1 MTHPTQRGARTWRIV
16 LLVAVF
22 AIAAAAIARSPGRG
36 RARPNV
42 LLVSIDSLRAD
53 HVGAY
58 GHAKDTT
65 PTIDALARDG
75 ALCEWAITSAPWTIP
90 AHATLLSGLPPEVH
104 GVTSYTRRLA
114 PEAVTLAEALHDA
127 GWDTAAFVSG
137 PTVSARHGFDQGFAS
152 FDETVADQLGGK
164 AHQGATSPAVVALV
178 EKFLQRWSDDGRE
191 RPFFVFLHLWD
202 VHYDYTPPP
211 PYDRMFDPGYEGD
224 LTADDYLR
232 NPRIRRGMDA
242 RDLDHVRA
250 LYDGE
255 IRFTDDHLGKVVARL
270 RALGVLDDTI
280 VVVTSDHGDEFFEH
294 GLKGHAV
301 SVFDEVLHVPLVI
314 RYPRRVAAGLRVTPQ
329 VRLMDVPATILGLAG
344 VRAPQGFG
352 APGLAERHRATDL
365 TPALG
370 RGSHAAVPVLPAF
383 SQNLIGVRHESLR
396 TPTAK
401 LITVTTPRN
410 GKTRTMLYDLAAD
423 PGERTNLARAETAPP
438 FAALLQTTLEAW
450 RAEAAGQTEL
460 STRSVPQPA
469 QEERLRAL
477 GYVE

>member
-1 MTHPTQRGARTWRIV
+1 MSAPTGGGAGGGRIV
-16 LLVAVF
+16 LLVAVV
-22 AIAAAAIARSPGRG
+22 AVAWAAVARSPMLGPD
-36 RARPNV
+36 RPNV

-75 ALCEWAITSAPWTIP
+75 ALFAWAITSAPWTIP
-90 AHATLLSGLPPEVH
+90 AHATLLTGLPPEVH
-104 GVTSYTRRLA
+104 RVTSYTRRLA
-114 PEAVTLAEALHDA
+114 PEAVTLAEVLRDS

-137 PTVSARHGFDQGFAS
+137 PTVSARYGFEQGFGS
-152 FDETVADQLGGK
+152 FDESVSEREQSEK
-164 AHQGATSPAVVALV
+164 RQSPTSPTVVSLV
-178 EKFLQRWSDDGRE
+178 DAFLQSWSDDGRR

-202 VHYDYTPPP
+202 VHYDYAPPP
-211 PYDRMFDPGYEGD
+211 PYDRMFDPDYQGD
-224 LTADDYLR
+224 LTTENYMR
-232 NPRIRRGMDA
+232 NARIRRGMDA

-255 IRFTDDHLGKVVARL
+255 IRLTDDHLGTLVERL
-270 RALGVLDDTI
+270 REMGVLDDTI

-314 RYPRRVAAGLRVTPQ
+314 RFPGRVAAGLRVEQQ

-344 VRAPQGFG
+344 VRPPPGFG
-352 APGLAERHRATDL
+352 APSLAERHRATDL
-365 TPALG
+365 SPALAP
-370 RGSHAAVPVLPAF
+370 GSRTPVPVLPAF
-383 SQNLIGVRHESLR
+383 SQNTVGFRHESIR

-401 LITVTTPRN
+401 LITVTKPRDG
-410 GKTRTMLYDLAAD
+410 GKRTLLFDLAAD
-423 PGERTNLARAETAPP
+423 PGERKNLVRAEPAPP
-438 FAALLQTTLEAW
+438 FAALLQSTLEAW
-450 RAEAAGQTEL
+450 QAEAAREAD
-460 STRSVPQPA
+460 RSVKNVPQPA

>member
-1 MTHPTQRGARTWRIV
+1 MTGPAQRGAGAWRIV
-16 LLVAVF
+16 LLVVVFVIAV
-22 AIAAAAIARSPGRG
+22 AAALHSPG

-65 PTIDALARDG
+65 PTIDALAHDG
-75 ALCEWAITSAPWTIP
+75 TLFEWAITSAPWTIP
-90 AHATLLSGLPPEVH
+90 AHATLLTGLPPEVH
-104 GVTSYTRRLA
+104 RVTSYTRRLA
-114 PEAVTLAEALHDA
+114 PEAVTLAEVLRDS

-137 PTVSARHGFDQGFAS
+137 PTVSARYGFDQGFAS
-152 FDETVADQLGGK
+152 FDESVAEQDQIK
-164 AHQGATSPAVVALV
+164 ARQGATSPGVVALV
-178 EKFLQRWSDDGRE
+178 DAFLSRWSDDARQ

-202 VHYDYTPPP
+202 VHYDYVPPP

-224 LTADDYLR
+224 LTTEDYPN
-232 NPRIRRGMDA
+232 NPRIWRGMDA
-242 RDLDHVRA
+242 RELDHVRA

-255 IRFTDDHLGKVVARL
+255 IRFTDHHLGRLVARL
-270 RALGVLDDTI
+270 RELGVLDDTI

-294 GLKGHAV
+294 GLKGHAL

-314 RYPRRVAAGLRVTPQ
+314 RYPRRVAAGRRIVEQ
-329 VRLMDVPATILGLAG
+329 VRLMDVPATILGLAD
-344 VRAPQGFG
+344 VPAPQGFG

-365 TPALG
+365 SSWLG
-370 RGSHAAVPVLPAF
+370 RGARTAMPTLPAF
-383 SQNLIGVRHESLR
+383 SQNLVGVRHESLR

-401 LITVTTPRN
+401 LITVTTPRD
-410 GKTRTMLYDLAAD
+410 GKKRTLLFDLAAD

-438 FAALLQTTLEAW
+438 FGPLLQTTLEAW
-450 RAEAAGQTEL
+450 QAETARQTGL